1 MTRKE
6 IRNNEATNYG
16 YAVAGGCIERG
27 YIQDAFER
35 GAEWADAHPANPWH
49 KTSEELPE
57 ELKYVENTMQGRR
70 EWTESEQVLVI
81 NNHYQKSVDYTKNGE
96 WVRLRNLPKDCDGLK
111 TCYLYWMPIPKIKE
125 D

>member
-1 MTRKE
+1 MTREE
-6 IRNNEATNYG
+6 IRNNTATNYG

-35 GAEWADAHPANPWH
+35 GAEWADAHPVNPWH

-57 ELKYVENTMQGRR
+57 EDGHRVIVRVGRR
-70 EWTESEQVLVI
+70 IEG
-81 NNHYQKSVDYTKNGE
+81 VDHVFYSYDIGM
-96 WVRLRNLPKDCDGLK
+96 VRDGRWRLDSQGYSPLPYSPTIDSGLITHWMEIPELPK
-111 TCYLYWMPIPKIKE
+111 E